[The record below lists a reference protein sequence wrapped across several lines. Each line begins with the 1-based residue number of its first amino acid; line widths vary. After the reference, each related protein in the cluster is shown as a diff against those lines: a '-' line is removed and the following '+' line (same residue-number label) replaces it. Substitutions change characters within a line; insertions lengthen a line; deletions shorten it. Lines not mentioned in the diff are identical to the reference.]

1 MRLLYH
7 FVFCLIPFFCFSQTR
22 TISGIITSDDSNV
35 LENANVIAFPKSKK
49 NGTKFVI
56 TDNKGRFKLE
66 LEIDEDYQITI
77 SHIGFNEQIVLI
89 ESNSKLDYYQ
99 FKLVRKEENLKEIII
114 QHNPIIIKKDT
125 ITYSIK
131 SFTNGR
137 ERKMKELLEKL
148 PGVEVDKNG
157 EVTVQ
162 GKKVTQMLVEGKP
175 FFGGGSK
182 LAVENIPADALDK
195 IEVID
200 HFNQVGLLKQVSD
213 SDELAMNVKLKE
225 DKKKFV
231 FGDVEAGAEA
241 GNDDNKFYLGHTALF
256 YYSPKTNISF
266 IGDLNNVGKRV
277 FTYQDLSRFQGGSSS
292 FIEKRKSLTNLF
304 SFTRANNDV
313 ILNNSQ
319 FAAFNFSNTFSS
331 KVSFSCFGIFSKI
344 LTKSKIETY
353 NEYLENSNVTFENKT
368 QKGNNESILGI
379 YNLKLDYAP
388 NKKNNWF
395 YNLQFQLSTNDLV
408 ETINSITNAN
418 STLFETIQNADN
430 SSIKQYLEW
439 HKKYNTSHT
448 TTLAINQQYEYATPN
463 SNWITD
469 QPFFEGSIPIEKDS
483 IYSIKQLKRVQNN
496 NIDVL
501 FKHYWILN
509 DFNHIYSSIGN
520 NFETS
525 HFLTD
530 EMQNLTNG
538 TSKDFSQNSF
548 GNDVKYKMND
558 SYLGIEYKNKI
569 GKLKNRIGLF
579 LHHYQLNT
587 NQFSGESQYS
597 QTKLLPQL
605 NSDYQ
610 FNNSESLS
618 LTYKL
623 ANNFP
628 TVNQLAEQYTLQS
641 YNLIYRGNANL
652 RYEQYHFA
660 TLRYSKMDNYRKF
673 TLDAG
678 LNFNQKIKT
687 IRNEVVIDGINQ
699 YNTPILTNNPET
711 NYSFNGSFG
720 KDIYRL
726 NIKLI
731 SNISW
736 FNYLQTLNEITTSNN
751 RNNQKVGIWFK
762 TAYKK
767 WPDFKVGYT
776 KGFGQFSGLTNSS
789 FNTTTINSDLA
800 IQVFPSWNFRLSYE
814 AQENIYSS
822 QQSNFYNVTNT
833 AINYQKKN
841 NPFFFELSINNF
853 FNNKTKNEYSFL
865 DYVISERNTY
875 IMPRVIL
882 FTINYKL

>member
-1 MRLLYH
+1 M
-7 FVFCLIPFFCFSQTR
+7 
-22 TISGIITSDDSNV
+22 SDDGSI
-35 LENANVIAFPKSKK
+35 LENANMIAFPKSKK
-49 NGTKFVI
+49 NETKFVI

-77 SHIGFNEQIVLI
+77 SHIGFNEKIVLI

-99 FKLVRKEENLKEIII
+99 FELVRKEENLKEIII

-125 ITYSIK
+125 ITYSVK
-131 SFTNGR
+131 SFANGR

-231 FGDVEAGAEA
+231 FGDVEASAEA

-304 SFTRANNDV
+304 SFTRTNNDV
-313 ILNNSQ
+313 ILNQSQ
-319 FAAFNFSNTFSS
+319 FAAFNFSHMFSS

-344 LTKSKIETY
+344 LTKSKIETS

-368 QKGNNESILGI
+368 QKENNKSVLGI
-379 YNLKLDYAP
+379 YNLKLDYEP

-395 YNLQFQLSTNDLV
+395 YNLQFQSSTNDLL
-408 ETINSITNAN
+408 EAINSVTNAN
-418 STLFETIQNADN
+418 ATLFETIQKADN
-430 SSIKQYLEW
+430 RSIKQYLEW
-439 HKKYNTSHT
+439 HTKYNTSHT
-448 TTLAINQQYEYATPN
+448 TTLAINQQYEYKTPK

-469 QPFFEGSIPIEKDS
+469 QPFFEGIVPIEKDS
-483 IYSIKQLKRVQNN
+483 IYSIKQLKRFQNN
-496 NIDVL
+496 NVDVL

-525 HFLTD
+525 HFLTS
-530 EMQNLTNG
+530 EMQNITNG
-538 TSKDFSQNSF
+538 TNKDFSQDGF
-548 GNDVKYKMND
+548 GNDVKYQMND
-558 SYLGIEYKNKI
+558 SYFGVEYRNKI

-587 NQFSGESQYS
+587 DQFSGKSAYS
-597 QTKLLPQL
+597 QTRLSPQL

-628 TVNQLAEQYTLQS
+628 TVNQLADQYTLQS
-641 YNLIYRGNANL
+641 YNLIYRGNADL
-652 RYEQYHFA
+652 KYEQYHFA
-660 TLRYSKMDNYRKF
+660 TLRYSKMNTYRKI

-678 LNFNQKIKT
+678 LSFNQIIKT

-699 YNTPILTNNPET
+699 YNTPVLTNNPES
-711 NYSFNGSFG
+711 NYNFNGSFG
-720 KDIYRL
+720 KDIYRF

-736 FNYLQTLNEITTSNN
+736 FNYWQTLNEVTTSNN
-751 RNNQKVGIWFK
+751 KNNQKIGIWFK

-767 WPDFKVGYT
+767 WPDFKLGYT
-776 KGFGQFSGLTNSS
+776 KGFGQFLGITNSS
-789 FNTTTINSDLA
+789 YKTTAINSDLA
-800 IQVFPSWNFRLSYE
+800 FQLFPSWSYRLSYD
-814 AQENIYSS
+814 AQKNVNSN
-822 QQSNFYNVTNT
+822 QQNNFYSIVNT
-833 AINYQKKN
+833 ALSYQKKN
-841 NPFFFELSINNF
+841 SPIFFELSVNNF

-865 DYVISERNTY
+865 DYVISERTTY
-875 IMPRVIL
+875 IMPRVVL
-882 FTINYKL
+882 FTMNYKL

>member
-1 MRLLYH
+1 MRFYIPILLLLMP
-7 FVFCLIPFFCFSQTR
+7 VFCFSQAKK
-22 TISGIITSDDSNV
+22 INGIVLSDDNIS
-35 LENANVIAFPKSKK
+35 LEHANIIAVPRAK
-49 NGTKFVI
+49 NNGIKFTI

-66 LEIDEDYQITI
+66 LESNEGYEITI
-77 SHIGFNEQIVLI
+77 SYLGFTEKVLTI
-89 ESNSKLDYYQ
+89 EPDSKLDYYQ
-99 FKLVRKEENLKEIII
+99 INLKRKEENLKEIII
-114 QHNPIIIKKDT
+114 KHTPITIKKDT
-125 ITYSIK
+125 LTYSVK
-131 SFTNGR
+131 SFANGR

-231 FGDVEAGAEA
+231 FGDIEAGVEA
-241 GNDDNKFYLGHTALF
+241 GNDDNNFYLGHAALF

-277 FTYQDLSRFQGGSSS
+277 FTYQDLTRFQGGAST
-292 FIEKRKSLTNLF
+292 FIEKRKPLTNLF
-304 SFTRANNDV
+304 SFTRTDNDV
-313 ILNNSQ
+313 ILNKSQ
-319 FAAFNFSNTFSS
+319 FGAFNFSHDFSS
-331 KVSFSCFGIFSKI
+331 KLNVSSFGIFSKI
-344 LTKSKIETY
+344 FTNSKSEI
-353 NEYLENSNVTFENKT
+353 NNQYLENNNSSFENKL
-368 QKGNNESILGI
+368 QKGNNESILAI
-379 YNLKLDYAP
+379 YNLKLDYLP

-395 YNLQFQLSTNDLV
+395 YNIQYQTSTNNLTQV
-408 ETINSITNAN
+408 INSITTSN
-418 STLFETIQNADN
+418 STLFETIQKADN
-430 SSIKQYLEW
+430 KSFKQYLEW

-448 TTLAINQQYEYATPN
+448 TTLAINQQYEHNTPI
-463 SNWITD
+463 SNWITN
-469 QPFFEGSIPIEKDS
+469 QPFFQGIIPIEKDS
-483 IYSIKQLKRVQNN
+483 IYSIKQLKRIQNN
-496 NIDVL
+496 NVDVL

-509 DFNHIYSSIGN
+509 DFNHIYTSIGN

-525 HFLTD
+525 HFLTN

-538 TSKDFSQNSF
+538 TNKNFSQNSF
-548 GNDVKYKMND
+548 ENDIEYKMND

-579 LHHYQLNT
+579 LHHYQLIT
-587 NQFSGESQYS
+587 DQFSGESAYS

-605 NSDYQ
+605 NSEYQ

-628 TVNQLAEQYTLQS
+628 TVNQLADQYTLQS
-641 YNLIYRGNANL
+641 YNLIYRGNADL
-652 RYEQYHFA
+652 KYEQYHFG
-660 TLRYSKMDNYRKF
+660 TLRYSKMDTYRKI

-678 LNFNQKIKT
+678 LSFNQKIKT
-687 IRNEVVIDGINQ
+687 IRNEVVINGINQ

-711 NYSFNGSFG
+711 NYSFNASFG
-720 KDIYRL
+720 KDIYRF

-731 SNISW
+731 SNINW
-736 FNYLQTLNEITTSNN
+736 FNYLQTLNKITSSNN
-751 RNNQKVGIWFK
+751 RNNQKIGIWFK
-762 TAYKK
+762 TTYKK
-767 WPDFKVGYT
+767 WPDFKLGYT
-776 KGFGQFSGLTNSS
+776 KGFGQFLGLTNSS
-789 FNTTTINSDLA
+789 FKTTSINSDLNF
-800 IQVFPSWNFRLSYE
+800 QLLPSLNYRFSYDS
-814 AQENIYSS
+814 QKNIN
-822 QQSNFYNVTNT
+822 SNHQNSFYNIINT
-833 AINYQKKN
+833 SLSYQKKN
-841 NPFFFELSINNF
+841 SPLSFELSINNF
-853 FNNKTKNEYSFL
+853 FNNKTKNEFSFL
-865 DYVISERNTY
+865 DYAVSERITY

-882 FTINYKL
+882 FTLNYKL